1 MYRTF
6 HSVCVSHFRNGCKKT
21 GVYCCAAYVIE
32 KLKEE
37 QEVDVFTS
45 VRQIRLSRPQFIIDV
60 VSARA
65 SKWPHAAS
73 YTVHE
78 CSRFYVF

>member
-1 MYRTF
+1 MARD
-6 HSVCVSHFRNGCKKT
+6 RNGCKKT

-45 VRQIRLSRPQFIIDV
+45 VRQIRLSRPQFIVDLVRTLPVLFCCFDV
-60 VSARA
+60 
-65 SKWPHAAS
+65 
-73 YTVHE
+73 TVNKGATGNGPG
-78 CSRFYVF
+78 VFSSVNT

>member
-1 MYRTF
+1 MFTI
-6 HSVCVSHFRNGCKKT
+6 HSVCASLFRNGCKKT

-45 VRQIRLSRPQFIIDV
+45 VRQIRLSRPQFIINL
-60 VSARA
+60 VS
-65 SKWPHAAS
+65 SS
-73 YTVHE
+73 M
-78 CSRFYVF
+78 SRSCFSINVFCTIH